1 MGYLYLFYLGMLGPV
16 PDRYSQPYSVDGS
29 SDVTFVCQ
37 FTTEVIQTCD
47 LLRQMAALI
56 RTCVIVKLQL
66 KFKVQ
71 VRNSAQCAYLFA
83 IKRVKDKWTDLQ
95 NSWFGRTL

>member
-1 MGYLYLFYLGMLGPV
+1 MLGAV
-16 PDRYSQPYSVDGS
+16 RDRYSQPYSVDGSS

-71 VRNSAQCAYLFA
+71 VRNSGQCAYL
-83 IKRVKDKWTDLQ
+83 L
-95 NSWFGRTL
+95 L